1 MAKDRFSNQKPW
13 NYSKEFKFHQTDF
26 DNTKLVKPRLDEER
40 RAYIKLLKTHKLT
53 DWEKSF
59 INSILDNNVELSDKQ
74 KEIVLKISKKFYK
87 TKNK

>member
-13 NYSKEFKFHQTDF
+13 NYSKEFKFHQTDW
-26 DNTKLVKPRLDEER
+26 DNTRLVKPRLDEKR
-40 RAYIKLLKTHKLT
+40 KAYIKLLKTHKLT

-59 INSILDNNVELSDKQ
+59 VNSILDNNVELSDKQ
-74 KEIVLKISKKFYK
+74 KEVVLKISKKFYK

>member
-13 NYSKEFKFHQTDF
+13 NYSKEFKFHQTDW
-26 DNTKLVKPRLDEER
+26 DNTRLVKPKLDEER
-40 RAYIKLLKTHKLT
+40 KAYIKLLKTHKLT

-59 INSILDNNVELSDKQ
+59 VNSILDNNVELSDKQ
-74 KEIVLKISKKFYK
+74 KEVVLKISKKFYK

>member
-13 NYSKEFKFHQTDF
+13 NYSKEFKFHQTDWN
-26 DNTKLVKPRLDEER
+26 NTRLVKPRLDEKR
-40 RAYIKLLKTHKLT
+40 KAYIKLLKTHKLT

-74 KEIVLKISKKFYK
+74 KEVVLKISKKFYK
-87 TKNK
+87 TKKK

>member
-13 NYSKEFKFHQTDF
+13 NYSKEFKYHQTDWN
-26 DNTKLVKPRLDEER
+26 DTKLIKPKLDEDR
-40 RAYIKLLKTHKLT
+40 KSYIKLLKTHNLT

-74 KEIVLKISKKFYK
+74 KELILKISKKFYK
-87 TKNK
+87 KK